1 MYAYPDIL
9 NGFPGCLYDNQYPSF
24 MTVGNNPKIYLFG
37 SIKDC
42 CKAFGYRCTIEESSA
57 PTSAPTSPTLLPAKS
72 FWYSD
77 IHADGNICVYGT
89 GYEWWMA
96 TDAYRATQLFTTE
109 EECCQ
114 KHSCDD
120 DAKPHVAPAD
130 DVVTFLKE
138 SFESGMSAVPW
149 IHGGTSTHIAD
160 WYVTT
165 DKYLSGQ
172 YSLRSGDLNNNRGRS
187 SDIRLKVD
195 SSRGAQL
202 KYSYYSDVGGP
213 FDFFELK
220 VDGELIEK
228 EGSPYNGWREHSTYM
243 SPGTHE
249 ILFRVIAP
257 PAVPAFSRNENLAIF
272 GSGVVY
278 IDNLEFRP
286 L

>member
-1 MYAYPDIL
+1 
-9 NGFPGCLYDNQYPSF
+9 
-24 MTVGNNPKIYLFG
+24 MTVGNNPKSYLFA
-37 SIKDC
+37 SVKDC
-42 CKAFGYRCTIEESSA
+42 CKAYGYRCTVEE
-57 PTSAPTSPTLLPAKS
+57 TSSPTPMVTSLKKLPAKS

-77 IHADGNICVYGT
+77 IHADGNVCVFGT
-89 GYEWWMA
+89 QYEWWMA
-96 TDAYRATQLFTTE
+96 TDAYRATQLFTTM

-114 KHSCDD
+114 QHPCDD
-120 DAKPHVAPAD
+120 DVDIGKPNAEPTDDDDD
-130 DVVTFLKE
+130 DVVTFLNE

-149 IHGGTSTHIAD
+149 IHGGTSTHVSN
-160 WYVTT
+160 WNVTT

-172 YSLRSGDLNNNRGRS
+172 YSMRSGNLNNMRGKS

-228 EGSPYNGWREHSTYM
+228 EGSPSNGWREHSTYM
-243 SPGTHE
+243 SPGPHE

-257 PAVPAFSRNENLAIF
+257 PSDPGFSRNNKLGLF
-272 GSGVVY
+272 GTGVVY
-278 IDNLEFRP
+278 VDNLEFRP